1 MNKYIYIHIYQHLK
15 NGKILAP
22 QGLILKKQQS
32 AKVEMFKA
40 KFTFYHVQV
49 NIQVRLTLRFLQGSQ
64 QQQHNI
70 FYLNTAGFK
79 ANIAYGAV

>member
-1 MNKYIYIHIYQHLK
+1 MNIYIYIYIYIYQHFK

-40 KFTFYHVQV
+40 KVYILSYTSKY
-49 NIQVRLTLRFLQGSQ
+49 TS
-64 QQQHNI
+64 
-70 FYLNTAGFK
+70 
-79 ANIAYGAV
+79 

>member
-1 MNKYIYIHIYQHLK
+1 MNKYIYKYIYIYIYIYTYIHIYQHFK

-40 KFTFYHVQV
+40 KVYILSCTSKY
-49 NIQVRLTLRFLQGSQ
+49 TS
-64 QQQHNI
+64 
-70 FYLNTAGFK
+70 
-79 ANIAYGAV
+79 